1 METSLKDIINKNI
14 NLYYHSPITYNNI
27 YMITD
32 NINNDLSLYVLQI
45 LNKFNLEYKNKDI
58 TLEVKVANFK
68 DIKETRELKFDLI
81 LNNKQLKFL
90 SNEYLTNNDLMVHL
104 LLNI

>member
-1 METSLKDIINKNI
+1 
-14 NLYYHSPITYNNI
+14 
-27 YMITD
+27 MITD